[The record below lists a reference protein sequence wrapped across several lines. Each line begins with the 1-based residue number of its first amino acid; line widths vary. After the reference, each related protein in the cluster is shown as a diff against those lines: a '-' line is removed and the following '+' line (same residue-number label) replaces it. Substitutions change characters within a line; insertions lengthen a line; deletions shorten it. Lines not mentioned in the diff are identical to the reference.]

1 VQNAAWVLRLMWQKH
16 DQKRR
21 ESCVNTLSGLSLEN
35 VDGGGGVGNVDIND
49 DDDEDYDNTFDW
61 VDELD
66 ESRLDW
72 LFI

>member
-1 VQNAAWVLRLMWQKH
+1 MH
-16 DQKRR
+16 DQA
-21 ESCVNTLSGLSLEN
+21 
-35 VDGGGGVGNVDIND
+35 GNININA

>member
-1 VQNAAWVLRLMWQKH
+1 M
-16 DQKRR
+16 
-21 ESCVNTLSGLSLEN
+21 N
-35 VDGGGGVGNVDIND
+35 VGGVDSINIS